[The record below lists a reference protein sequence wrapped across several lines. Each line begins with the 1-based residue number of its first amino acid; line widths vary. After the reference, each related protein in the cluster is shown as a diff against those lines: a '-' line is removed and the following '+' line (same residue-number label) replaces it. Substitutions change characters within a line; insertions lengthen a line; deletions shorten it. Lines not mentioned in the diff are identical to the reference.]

1 MRIPSNII
9 KENQYTIGKEYMYL
23 SSYKEYQGYYYEINN
38 KFYVGKTFNENAPEL
53 IKTSSS
59 DKINILLTQPSTYVF
74 GKLSNIKIINTPFSS
89 IVNKVDLNARTRYF
103 AKKLNNNPILIRE
116 VNKNN
121 FYALLNDP
129 IYQTISLD
137 FPEGGYF
144 GTSSDL
150 DEAEKQMPGIKTFI
164 LSELPPD

>member
-38 KFYVGKTFNENAPEL
+38 KFYAGKTFNENASEL
-53 IKTSSS
+53 IKILSPG
-59 DKINILLTQPSTYVF
+59 KINILLTQPSTYVF

-89 IVNKVDLNARTRYF
+89 IVNKVDLSARTRYF

-116 VNKNN
+116 VDKNN

-144 GTSSDL
+144 GTPSDL